1 MTEIENK
8 KQKQTQDNNALARDR
23 TVLANERTF
32 QAWLRTGLSFF
43 ATGLGVI
50 KFLKE
55 EMPIVIVLFIT
66 IILLLLSAASFL
78 QASWRYKDLHVRMLH
93 LDIKA
98 VPLWKINLVNAALLL
113 CVAFAISGVIYQHFF
128 D

>member
-55 EMPIVIVLFIT
+55 EMPLVIVLFIT
-66 IILLLLSAASFL
+66 ITLLLLSLASFL
-78 QASWRYKDLHVRMLH
+78 QAVWRYKDLHMRMSH
-93 LDIKA
+93 LDVNT
-98 VPLWKINLVNAALLL
+98 VPLWKIKLVGFILVISVLL
-113 CVAFAISGVIYQHFF
+113 AIWGVVFSFF
-128 D
+128 

>member
-32 QAWLRTGLSFF
+32 PAWLRTGLSFF
-43 ATGLGVI
+43 ATGLGVV

-55 EMPIVIVLFIT
+55 EMPHMIVLFIT
-66 IILLLLSAASFL
+66 ITLLLLSIASFL
-78 QASWRYKDLHVRMLH
+78 QAVWRFHDLHLRISH
-93 LDIKA
+93 LDVDSIA
-98 VPLWKINLVNAALLL
+98 LWKVKLIGFVLVICAL
-113 CVAFAISGVIYQHFF
+113 FAILGIVFNSI
-128 D
+128 